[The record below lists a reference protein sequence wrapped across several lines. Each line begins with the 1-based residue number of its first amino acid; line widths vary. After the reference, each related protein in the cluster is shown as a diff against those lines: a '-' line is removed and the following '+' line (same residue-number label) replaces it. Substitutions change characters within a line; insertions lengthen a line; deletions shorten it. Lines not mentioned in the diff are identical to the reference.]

1 MSLRA
6 VFFFLLGCGLV
17 GSVGSVATPDVSL
30 HTLCTGR
37 EWDVLTKPR
46 DKTAV
51 IQNAELQ
58 SRPGTDL
65 AELIAGL
72 FEVVYNEEAA
82 ALKKY
87 LTDNECVELRI
98 GQALSDRGY
107 AAIVRVL
114 TDNMAP
120 ITTRYSFM
128 YEANFTDAEAITIA
142 GT

>member
-51 IQNAELQ
+51 IQKAELQ
-58 SRPGTDL
+58 SRPGTGVCF
-65 AELIAGL
+65 I
-72 FEVVYNEEAA
+72 FTYNHA
-82 ALKKY
+82 
-87 LTDNECVELRI
+87 
-98 GQALSDRGY
+98 
-107 AAIVRVL
+107 
-114 TDNMAP
+114 
-120 ITTRYSFM
+120 ITT
-128 YEANFTDAEAITIA
+128 NCC
-142 GT
+142 